1 MSFGFGALPG
11 FANMRPEDVAS
22 LFSGPSASASQGFG
36 VLPAAPA
43 GFSGSVSRGIA
54 PFGALPAPQVAMDE
68 AETQRLEAGMLPP
81 AAASLRMPAPPIRP
95 ASLPARAAA
104 EAPAAAGGMMNPPL
118 PPARPPEFGSSADP
132 APTAAPAAPAG
143 EPPSMMDRFLG
154 GIKSGLGGIDSDLL
168 MGLGVGLMSQR
179 GFGPAAASGLQMGMQ
194 MQNSRAARDLA
205 GAKQAVELQKLRQ
218 AQGNTQQMA
227 SLIQKQ
233 NPSLSAQEAMALA
246 SNPAY
251 ANKAAEALLPPN
263 EQYVTGKDDAGNL
276 IQRNT
281 RTGQT
286 TMLQAAKDGGF
297 TIGENQIRYNDQGQ
311 VIAQGTGVG
320 SDKDARDREQR
331 RQAVLAAGQDPNEPR
346 WRDYIITSSL
356 PKETQQQLTAGDKK
370 VINEAEDQIPLI
382 DQTIGTLDRARELNR
397 QTFTGATA
405 GIRGKLGT
413 SIPGASYLLDP
424 KASEATREFN
434 QIMSMEAIKSMSSTL
449 KGATTDT
456 EMARFMDILG
466 DPATP
471 PDIRERTIDRMRTLA
486 ERQKDLAVSRIND
499 MKGGNY
505 YKAGG
510 TSAAMGRQPSA
521 PAGGV
526 ARPASQAEYDA
537 LAKGTQFMD
546 PNGDIR
552 IKP

>member
-22 LFSGPSASASQGFG
+22 LFGGPSASASQGFG

-68 AETQRLEAGMLPP
+68 AETQRLEAGMMPP
-81 AAASLRMPAPPIRP
+81 AAPSLRMPAAPIRP
-95 ASLPARAAA
+95 ASLPARAAV
-104 EAPAAAGGMMNPPL
+104 EAPASTGGMMNPPL

-132 APTAAPAAPAG
+132 APAAASAAPAG

-154 GIKSGLGGIDSDLL
+154 GIKSGLSGIDSDML

-194 MQNSRAARDLA
+194 MQNARAARDLA

-227 SLIQKQ
+227 SLIQRQ
-233 NPSLSAQEAMALA
+233 NPNLSAQEAMALA
-246 SNPAY
+246 ANPAY

-263 EQYVTGKDDAGNL
+263 EQYVTGKDEAGNL

-297 TIGENQIRYNDQGQ
+297 TIGENQVRYNDQGQ
-311 VIAQGTGVG
+311 IIAQGTGVG
-320 SDKDARDREQR
+320 ADKATRERDER
-331 RQAVLAAGQDPNEPR
+331 RASVIASGKDPNDPR
-346 WRDYIITSSL
+346 YSDYIISGSL
-356 PKETQQQLTAGDKK
+356 PRETQQQLTAGDKK
-370 VINEAEDQIPLI
+370 AINEAEDQLPLI
-382 DQTIGTLDRARELNR
+382 DQTLSTLTRARELNR
-397 QTFTGATA
+397 QTFTGTGA
-405 GIRGKLGT
+405 GIRGKIGSSL
-413 SIPGASYLLDP
+413 PDWAVPDWVADP
-424 KASEATREFN
+424 KTSEATREFG
-434 QIMSMEAIKSMSSTL
+434 QLMSMEAIKSMSSTL

-456 EMARFMDILG
+456 EMGRFMDILG

-471 PDIRERTIDRMRTLA
+471 PDIRERTLDRMLTLA
-486 ERQKDLAVSRIND
+486 QRQKEIATSRIND
-499 MKGGNY
+499 MRGGTY
-505 YKAGG
+505 YKANGAPVTNSAGPVRVNSPEEARKLKSG
-510 TSAAMGRQPSA
+510 TPILLPDGSQ
-521 PAGGV
+521 GV
-526 ARPASQAEYDA
+526 VP
-537 LAKGTQFMD
+537 
-546 PNGDIR
+546 
-552 IKP
+552 